1 MVRAIEQPKSSACLR
16 SKHLNEAL
24 TTVVLFSGVALIFW
38 GINFGTGASPSV
50 PRMLMTVMLPIA
62 LLKDYFV
69 YATAKARLGYVA
81 VASTTTAGA

>member
-1 MVRAIEQPKSSACLR
+1 MVGAIEQPKSLACLR

-38 GINFGTGASPSV
+38 GIKFGTGASPSV

-62 LLKDYFV
+62 LLKDYFF
-69 YATAKARLGYVA
+69 YAMAKRRLGYVA
-81 VASTTTAGA
+81 VPGTTMAGA